1 MYTLKA
7 FVLYLIIKLLI
18 SPLAF
23 SMVQIKMSSR
33 SADITLTSPKY
44 PLTRTLIKTLIVR
57 KHCYN
62 TTSQLKSIF
71 FQLKNIICCSSY
83 VPYDDGFADRRLR
96 DMASLEYMVIS
107 CTQLHSD

>member
-1 MYTLKA
+1 MLNA

-44 PLTRTLIKTLIVR
+44 PLTRTLIKLLIVR
-57 KHCYN
+57 KHCQN
-62 TTSQLKSIF
+62 STSQLKSIF
-71 FQLKNIICCSSY
+71 LQLKNMIAAVHMFHTMMDLLTEDKGIWPAWS
-83 VPYDDGFADRRLR
+83 
-96 DMASLEYMVIS
+96 
-107 CTQLHSD
+107 TW